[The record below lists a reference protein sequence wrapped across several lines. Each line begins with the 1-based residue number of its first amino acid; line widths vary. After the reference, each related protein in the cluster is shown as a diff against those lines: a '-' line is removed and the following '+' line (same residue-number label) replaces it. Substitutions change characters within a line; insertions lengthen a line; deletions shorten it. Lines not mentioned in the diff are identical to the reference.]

1 MNKYISRIASAALL
15 ISIMMGYGEQAGA
28 QETKTPDPV
37 FTEFEVDANCGQGHR
52 LYFMDETAKIL
63 NMDLKELASQ
73 MEQGKTIASIARSKG
88 MTDKQLEKKLIPAI
102 DKRVDAAVKEG
113 CLTKE
118 QGASMKSNIHA
129 RLTKVINTPLSELR
143 KRHAHHG
150 KGHSRLN
157 REEIAKFLGLTPD
170 QLNQELRKGKSL
182 AEIAKSKG
190 VSEKQ
195 LVDKLKEELTPDLEK
210 FIHQKIQID
219 GAPGKEA
226 LKHDQS

>member
-15 ISIMMGYGEQAGA
+15 ISIMTGYAGAAGA
-28 QETKTPDPV
+28 QEAKTPDPV
-37 FTEFEVDANCGQGHR
+37 FTEFEVDANCGQGHH

-73 MEQGKTIASIARSKG
+73 MEQGKTIVSIAQSKG

-118 QGASMKSNIHA
+118 QGATMKSNIHA
-129 RLTKVINTPLSELR
+129 RLAKVISTPLSELR
-143 KRHAHHG
+143 GRHAHHG
-150 KGHSRLN
+150 KGHRLN

-170 QLNQELRKGKSL
+170 QLNQELRQGKSL

-210 FIHQKIQID
+210 FIHRKIKID

-226 LKHDQS
+226 LKHDHS